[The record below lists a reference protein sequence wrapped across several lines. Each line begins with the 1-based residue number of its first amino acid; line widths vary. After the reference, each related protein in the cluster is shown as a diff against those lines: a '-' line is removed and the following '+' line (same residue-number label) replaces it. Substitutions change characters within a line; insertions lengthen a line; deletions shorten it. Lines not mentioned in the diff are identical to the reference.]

1 MPVCGVNG
9 LTYPSRAKC
18 PVGVAHVGKCRPS
31 YAYDTYWYM
40 PHGWELY

>member
-1 MPVCGVNG
+1 MGRLN
-9 LTYPSRAKC
+9 C
-18 PVGVAHVGKCRPS
+18 PVRVAYEGRCRPR